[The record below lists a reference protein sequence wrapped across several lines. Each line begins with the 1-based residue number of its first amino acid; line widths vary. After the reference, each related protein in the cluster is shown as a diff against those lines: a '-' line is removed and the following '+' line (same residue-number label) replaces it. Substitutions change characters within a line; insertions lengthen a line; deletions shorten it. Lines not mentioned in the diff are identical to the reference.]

1 MTATAAGAP
10 GTTAA
15 AGADARCLAAAL
27 ALAAHGLR
35 VLLLHAVHDGLCTC
49 GDPSCKHPGKHPRFT
64 GGWKTATT
72 DEATIRRWFAQY
84 PDSNIGIA
92 TGAVNGL
99 VILDIDPRHG
109 GDESL
114 RRLCTE
120 YGLTLDT
127 PAVRTGGDG
136 AHYYFKHPGGSITS
150 RVGLYLGIDIRADGG
165 YVVAPPSLHKSGK
178 RYAWEPGSGLDD
190 VALAPVPGWLLEKF
204 IEPPRPPR
212 QAGDAT
218 GPIREGARNDSMFRR
233 GCSMR
238 AHGFAAEAILAAL
251 MAENAG
257 RCAPPLGADEVA
269 QIAASVARYEPG
281 AARRGDAGRAAQ
293 LSFHTADEIASL
305 PGAKVRWIVPP
316 WVAAGSITEITG
328 KAKTAGKTTFVLSA
342 VASILR
348 GEPFLGQATQRV
360 RVVYLSEERPA
371 TFRVALK
378 RAGLLGAKDLHVLF
392 WGNAVGVPWSEV
404 VARAAQQQDGP
415 GVLVVDTVG
424 QFSGMTGDQENSSAA
439 ALEVLAPLQEVAA
452 QGHAVIVVR
461 HERKGGGAVGEAGRG
476 SSAYTGAA
484 DIVMSIR
491 RPEGRA
497 PLTRRVLH
505 ALSRF
510 DETPETLVIERTA
523 DGFKSCGDETA
534 AASADDEEAILDAL
548 AQETMDTTALEAAT
562 DLKRAAA
569 QRALKRLLAAGRLT
583 KTGTGH
589 KGSPFLYSRQ
599 PLGGL
604 VEPNR
609 MTRGETAR
617 PRGREILLRTRIVVG
632 PNRMTRAGS
641 PFWPHSTTCTCRQN
655 ATARSPS
662 GGSTGPEGK
671 HDHPW
676 PRERLLT
683 TGSAR
688 QIPHNLHFC
697 ETTMEQQS

>member
-1 MTATAAGAP
+1 MLEITVGCRVDNSQGRRVRLDAVGPDSDLGRVLAAANPDAESWFSLHCWARDYRTVENWESASGVLIDGDYFDAAGVHTAP
-10 GTTAA
+10 PPETAEA
-15 AGADARCLAAAL
+15 MGYLLADGGVACSAWYATPHGCRVIFLFREQVADARLYRAAVGGAVALVERAFGAAGLLGRIGRAGYTVDRSALDLA
-27 ALAAHGLR
+27 HIFFVPCCR
-35 VLLLHAVHDGLCTC
+35 
-49 GDPSCKHPGKHPRFT
+49 RR
-64 GGWKTATT
+64 
-72 DEATIRRWFAQY
+72 DEAEPRR
-84 PDSNIGIA
+84 S
-92 TGAVNGL
+92 GL
-99 VILDIDPRHG
+99 VLGAAEAPFEPAELARLTTEPAPKVAA
-109 GDESL
+109 DE
-114 RRLCTE
+114 
-120 YGLTLDT
+120 
-127 PAVRTGGDG
+127 A
-136 AHYYFKHPGGSITS
+136 F
-150 RVGLYLGIDIRADGG
+150 
-165 YVVAPPSLHKSGK
+165 
-178 RYAWEPGSGLDD
+178 
-190 VALAPVPGWLLEKF
+190 
-204 IEPPRPPR
+204 
-212 QAGDAT
+212 
-218 GPIREGARNDSMFRR
+218 GPIHEGARNNTLFRL

-238 AHGFAAEAILAAL
+238 AHGFTAEAILAAL

-257 RCAPPLGADEVA
+257 HCAPPLGADEVA

-281 AARRGDAGRAAQ
+281 AARTGDAGRAAK

-305 PGAKVRWIVPP
+305 PDAKVTWIVPS

-484 DIVMSIR
+484 DIVVSIR
-491 RPEGRA
+491 RLEGRA

-534 AASADDEEAILDAL
+534 VTMLDAERAILDTVAGCEQVGIKAL
-548 AQETMDTTALEAAT
+548 VDQTGICKTTLQAAT
-562 DLKRAAA
+562 KTLV
-569 QRALKRLLAAGRLT
+569 AAGRLT
-583 KTGTGH
+583 KAGTGH
-589 KGSPFLYSRQ
+589 KGSPYVFSATGDPPRA
-599 PLGGL
+599 
-604 VEPNR
+604 VVRPNR
-609 MTRGETAR
+609 IRQGE
-617 PRGREILLRTRIVVG
+617 E
-632 PNRMTRAGS
+632 
-641 PFWPHSTTCTCRQN
+641 
-655 ATARSPS
+655 SPS
-662 GGSTGPEGK
+662 QRKRDSAGTRYCSTAESNDAGRIPVLASFDYVPLPAECYRAQSLG
-671 HDHPW
+671 
-676 PRERLLT
+676 RLYR
-683 TGSAR
+683 AR
-688 QIPHNLHFC
+688 GQ
-697 ETTMEQQS
+697 T